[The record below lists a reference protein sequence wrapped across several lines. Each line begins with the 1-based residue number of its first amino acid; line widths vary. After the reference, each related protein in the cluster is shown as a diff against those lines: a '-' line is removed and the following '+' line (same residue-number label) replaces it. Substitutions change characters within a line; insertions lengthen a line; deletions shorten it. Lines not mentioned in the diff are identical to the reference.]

1 MNSPLVTIM
10 MPVFNGNRLIRASID
25 SLLAQTYSNW
35 ECVIVDDGSTDGT
48 SVYLDSL
55 TDKRFIVHHF
65 PKNMGRPLAR
75 QKALELAK
83 GKYLAMLD
91 AEDLYSPQKLE
102 RQVCLME
109 NHPEISLVCS
119 SICSFGTATNLLR
132 KRGAAKLEI
141 VKFSGRNVPVHASSM
156 LLLKRAQQFQYNTSL
171 NLGEDAD
178 FLSRYLID
186 CKYLLDPEI
195 LYYYSE
201 FDSVSKTKIL
211 NSYKGKIFAYA
222 KKRDYKKSFVNIIKY
237 VVQRFRFMFISIE
250 SVLASRGSFL
260 SDAEIEAFQLEC
272 RQIVNHINRNEK

>member
-1 MNSPLVTIM
+1 MESPLVTIM

-25 SLLAQTYSNW
+25 SLLAQTYPNW

-48 SVYLDSL
+48 SAYLDSL
-55 TDKRFIVHHF
+55 IDKRFIVHHF

-102 RQVCLME
+102 RQIKLLTS
-109 NHPEISLVCS
+109 HPEVSLVCS
-119 SICSFGTATNLLR
+119 SMCSFGTTTNILR
-132 KRGAAKLEI
+132 KRGAVKEEI
-141 VKFSGRNVPVHASSM
+141 VEFSGRNVPVHASSM
-156 LLLKRAQQFQYNTSL
+156 LLLERAKKFQYNASL

-178 FLSRYLID
+178 FLSRYLVG

-211 NSYKGKIFAYA
+211 SSYKIKALEYT
-222 KKRDYKKSFVNIIKY
+222 KKMNLKKGITNCLKY
-237 VVQRFRFMFISIE
+237 FIQSIRFRYISIE
-250 SVLASRGSFL
+250 KILASRGFAL
-260 SDAEIEAFQLEC
+260 SDREKSRFEKEC
-272 RQIVNHINRNEK
+272 KSLIANNL